1 MAQGTE
7 EIVSITPGGI
17 VNETPALR
25 ATDLDA
31 TQLRDVISEGV
42 YRGVLKAVA
51 VYALI
56 SLLIWVIASVIS
68 SSNRYG

>member
-1 MAQGTE
+1 
-7 EIVSITPGGI
+7 
-17 VNETPALR
+17 VNETPAQR

-31 TQLRDVISEGV
+31 TQLRDIITEGV

-56 SLLIWVIASVIS
+56 SLLVWVIASVIS
-68 SSNRYG
+68 NANRYG

>member
-1 MAQGTE
+1 M
-7 EIVSITPGGI
+7 
-17 VNETPALR
+17 NETPALR

>member
-1 MAQGTE
+1 MNE
-7 EIVSITPGGI
+7 RPTP
-17 VNETPALR
+17 R

-31 TQLRDVISEGV
+31 TQLRDVITEGV

-56 SLLIWVIASVIS
+56 SLLIWVIASVVS
-68 SSNRYG
+68 SANRYG